1 MTDVFDQHC
10 DLLLPDAVG
19 EEHANA
25 ALLALVLAVG
35 RERDVTAV
43 EQPLGH
49 SALGPARR
57 GKRRQP
63 PLACVRARVATPG
76 HVPR

>member
-1 MTDVFDQHC
+1 MTDVFDQHG
-10 DLLLPDAVG
+10 DLLLPDAAE

-43 EQPLGH
+43 EQLLGH
-49 SALGPARR
+49 SALRPARR
-57 GKRRQP
+57 GE
-63 PLACVRARVATPG
+63 
-76 HVPR
+76 